1 MIVGLL
7 TLDLHIPEAH
17 SLKSKRMVIKSLID
31 RIKSKFNVSIAE
43 VDANDLWQRSVIAI
57 ALVANETQIIN
68 KVFEKIKNLVVTIHT
83 VELIDTSMELL

>member
-17 SLKSKRMVIKSLID
+17 SLKSKRMAIKSLID
-31 RIKSKFNVSIAE
+31 RIKSRFNVSIAE

-68 KVFEKIKNLVVTIHT
+68 KVFEKIKNLVESIHA